1 MPETAR
7 SSTTTVPWGGATSVR
22 CLWIASVRGFATRVW
37 IRVTSR
43 RGRFPAG
50 RGGCCPVR
58 RSGPTRRDNVPEA
71 VRSALRALFRCRGLG
86 TGSPVDSTARALIP
100 RSTPTVASGR
110 AGALTWRATST
121 VNAQY
126 QRAAWRRTVADRIR
140 AVPVSRRRAGLR
152 VDSCVLIVPTLGKVT
167 CLRSVSTRIT
177 PVVNRTL
184 GVVRRRP
191 LKRGNP
197 TVRPARLPDLE
208 SAQFFGRTCYTVHA
222 SVARLFAAL
231 T

>member
-86 TGSPVDSTARALIP
+86 TGSPVDSTARALMP

-110 AGALTWRATST
+110 AGALSWRATST

-126 QRAAWRRTVADRIR
+126 QRPASRRTVADRIR
-140 AVPVSRRRAGLR
+140 AVRGLQAAGQFAGRLVRLDRADPGQGSPAYGRVSGADHPGGE
-152 VDSCVLIVPTLGKVT
+152 P
-167 CLRSVSTRIT
+167 
-177 PVVNRTL
+177 
-184 GVVRRRP
+184 
-191 LKRGNP
+191 
-197 TVRPARLPDLE
+197 
-208 SAQFFGRTCYTVHA
+208 H
-222 SVARLFAAL
+222 
-231 T
+231 